1 MGETI
6 RGLKMLC
13 RRNIGFAFF
22 LAWNYIALYGCGMAI
37 GSFVPYNLEF
47 IWLVAAASTALVAGV
62 ATAGITRGCVFD
74 EARMGKIAAACAIVG
89 NVALWSSY
97 AFKQFFWVLFPIA
110 GVTYGV
116 TIALFTIAW
125 GARLTAC
132 NEARI
137 EFDVV
142 ACLAIAFALYTM
154 TLPIK
159 LWGTIDLAA
168 ECILPCLSAWLVARP
183 FDDPD
188 DAWAKARR
196 AHGVASPFGHH
207 EVEDGHT
214 EDGAQAGGGAQA
226 SGSQVGAGRAQACSD
241 QAQAHGTQARGVQT
255 GARSLAAV
263 SSTAPEAPSLTKALI
278 MMGSLWFLVAFLR
291 VVDAP
296 VNAYNRYDRYLI
308 AFSIGFIVTLVLF
321 VVLIHAMRY
330 VDMSMGFRWL
340 LPFAALNVLVL
351 WAGGESL
358 ACHKAAYAI
367 VHAGMFGMQMST
379 WIALAKYLRRTSVAP
394 APAFAGYALAEGLG
408 IFLGCGSALLA
419 VKLLD
424 ERDLFCAILAAMCLV
439 VLVVMMTGF
448 SPDWYFSRTSHQS
461 NRMMRPIET
470 EEEAAAPAVPDKNA
484 AHDEMMRERAEMLR
498 DAFGLTERETEVCAL
513 LLGGRSRPF
522 IRDELGISLNTVH
535 AHARNILSKCGV
547 HSQRELI
554 DLEPSTTGGAR
565 DKAA

>member
-62 ATAGITRGCVFD
+62 ATVGITRGRVFD
-74 EARMGKIAAACAIVG
+74 EARMGKIAAANAIVG

-142 ACLAIAFALYTM
+142 ACLAIAFALYTV

-207 EVEDGHT
+207 EVEDGRT
-214 EDGAQAGGGAQA
+214 EGGAQA
-226 SGSQVGAGRAQACSD
+226 SGGAQAEVRPLP
-241 QAQAHGTQARGVQT
+241 TVN
-255 GARSLAAV
+255 
-263 SSTAPEAPSLTKALI
+263 STTPEAPSLTKALI

-351 WAGGESL
+351 WAGGDSL

-461 NRMMRPIET
+461 NQAMRPVET

-554 DLEPSTTGGAR
+554 DLEPSATVGAR

>member
-47 IWLVAAASTALVAGV
+47 IWLVAAVSTALVAGA
-62 ATAGITRGCVFD
+62 ATAGITRGRMFD
-74 EARMGKIAAACAIVG
+74 EARMGKVAAANAIVG

-142 ACLAIAFALYTM
+142 ACLAIAFALYTV

-207 EVEDGHT
+207 EVEDGRT
-214 EDGAQAGGGAQA
+214 EGDVQAGSGAQAE
-226 SGSQVGAGRAQACSD
+226 VRP
-241 QAQAHGTQARGVQT
+241 
-255 GARSLAAV
+255 LPAV
-263 SSTAPEAPSLTKALI
+263 NSTTPEAPSLTKALI

-351 WAGGESL
+351 WAGGDSL
-358 ACHKAAYAI
+358 TCHKAAYAI

-461 NRMMRPIET
+461 NQVMRPVET

-554 DLEPSTTGGAR
+554 DLDPSATVGAR

>member
-62 ATAGITRGCVFD
+62 AAAGITRGRVFD
-74 EARMGKIAAACAIVG
+74 EARMGKVAAACAIVG

-142 ACLAIAFALYTM
+142 ACLAIAFALYTV

-159 LWGTIDLAA
+159 LWGTIDLTA

-196 AHGVASPFGHH
+196 AHGVASP
-207 EVEDGHT
+207 
-214 EDGAQAGGGAQA
+214 
-226 SGSQVGAGRAQACSD
+226 
-241 QAQAHGTQARGVQT
+241 
-255 GARSLAAV
+255 
-263 SSTAPEAPSLTKALI
+263 TAPEAPSLTKALI

-461 NRMMRPIET
+461 NHVMRPIET
-470 EEEAAAPAVPDKNA
+470 EEEEAAPVVPDKNA

-554 DLEPSTTGGAR
+554 DLEPSATVGAR

>member
-1 MGETI
+1 
-6 RGLKMLC
+6 
-13 RRNIGFAFF
+13 
-22 LAWNYIALYGCGMAI
+22 
-37 GSFVPYNLEF
+37 
-47 IWLVAAASTALVAGV
+47 
-62 ATAGITRGCVFD
+62 
-74 EARMGKIAAACAIVG
+74 
-89 NVALWSSY
+89 
-97 AFKQFFWVLFPIA
+97 
-110 GVTYGV
+110 
-116 TIALFTIAW
+116 
-125 GARLTAC
+125 
-132 NEARI
+132 
-137 EFDVV
+137 
-142 ACLAIAFALYTM
+142 
-154 TLPIK
+154 
-159 LWGTIDLAA
+159 
-168 ECILPCLSAWLVARP
+168 
-183 FDDPD
+183 
-188 DAWAKARR
+188 
-196 AHGVASPFGHH
+196 
-207 EVEDGHT
+207 
-214 EDGAQAGGGAQA
+214 
-226 SGSQVGAGRAQACSD
+226 
-241 QAQAHGTQARGVQT
+241 
-255 GARSLAAV
+255 
-263 SSTAPEAPSLTKALI
+263 

-461 NRMMRPIET
+461 NHVTRPIET
-470 EEEAAAPAVPDKNA
+470 EEEEAAPVVPDKNA

-554 DLEPSTTGGAR
+554 DLEPSATVGAR

>member
-47 IWLVAAASTALVAGV
+47 IWLVAAASTALVAGA
-62 ATAGITRGCVFD
+62 ATAGITRGRVFD
-74 EARMGKIAAACAIVG
+74 EARMGKVAAANAIVG

-142 ACLAIAFALYTM
+142 ACLAIAFALYTV

-207 EVEDGHT
+207 EAEDDHAEGGARMGGAQT
-214 EDGAQAGGGAQA
+214 SGSQAGAGRTQASGAQARGA
-226 SGSQVGAGRAQACSD
+226 
-241 QAQAHGTQARGVQT
+241 QT
-255 GARSLAAV
+255 GARSLPAV
-263 SSTAPEAPSLTKALI
+263 NSTAPEAPSLTKALI

-351 WAGGESL
+351 WAGGDSL

-461 NRMMRPIET
+461 NQVMRPVET
-470 EEEAAAPAVPDKNA
+470 EEEAAAPIVPDKNA
-484 AHDEMMRERAEMLR
+484 AHDEMMRERAEILR

-554 DLEPSTTGGAR
+554 DLEPSATVGAR

>member
-47 IWLVAAASTALVAGV
+47 IWLVAAASTALVAAV
-62 ATAGITRGCVFD
+62 ATAGITRGHAFD
-74 EARMGKIAAACAIVG
+74 EARMGKVAAANAIVG
-89 NVALWSSY
+89 NAALWLSY

-110 GVTYGV
+110 GLTYGV

-142 ACLAIAFALYTM
+142 ACLTIAFALYTV

-159 LWGTIDLAA
+159 LWGTVDLAA
-168 ECILPCLSAWLVARP
+168 ECILPCLSAWLVSRP

-207 EVEDGHT
+207 EAEDVHK
-214 EDGAQAGGGAQA
+214 EDDVQTGIAQA
-226 SGSQVGAGRAQACSD
+226 SGSRAGIGRAQACGD
-241 QAQAHGTQARGVQT
+241 QAQASGAQVSGALT
-255 GARSLAAV
+255 GAKPLV
-263 SSTAPEAPSLTKALI
+263 SVKSTAPEAPSLTKALI

-308 AFSIGFIVTLVLF
+308 AFSIGFFVTLVLF

-340 LPFAALNVLVL
+340 LPFATLNVLVL

-367 VHAGMFGMQMST
+367 VHAGMFGMQMSS

-461 NRMMRPIET
+461 NRVMRPVEAKEET
-470 EEEAAAPAVPDKNA
+470 AAPVAPDKNA
-484 AHDEMMRERAEMLR
+484 AHEEMMRERAEMLR

-535 AHARNILSKCGV
+535 AHARSILSKCGV

-554 DLEPSTTGGAR
+554 DLEPSATGAAK

>member
-62 ATAGITRGCVFD
+62 ATAGITRGRVFD
-74 EARMGKIAAACAIVG
+74 EARMGKVAAACAIVG

-110 GVTYGV
+110 GLTYGV

-142 ACLAIAFALYTM
+142 ACLAIAFALYTV
-154 TLPIK
+154 TLPVK
-159 LWGTIDLAA
+159 LWGTVDLAA

-207 EVEDGHT
+207 EVEDGRT
-214 EDGAQAGGGAQA
+214 EGDVQAGSGAQAE
-226 SGSQVGAGRAQACSD
+226 VRP
-241 QAQAHGTQARGVQT
+241 
-255 GARSLAAV
+255 LPAV
-263 SSTAPEAPSLTKALI
+263 NSTTPEAPSLTKALI

-358 ACHKAAYAI
+358 TCHKAAYAI

-461 NRMMRPIET
+461 NQVMRPVET
-470 EEEAAAPAVPDKNA
+470 EEEAATPVVPDKNA

-554 DLEPSTTGGAR
+554 DLDPSTTVGAR

>member
-62 ATAGITRGCVFD
+62 ATAGITRGRVFD
-74 EARMGKIAAACAIVG
+74 EARMGKIAAVCAIVG
-89 NVALWSSY
+89 NAALWSSY

-142 ACLAIAFALYTM
+142 ACLAIAFALYTV

-159 LWGTIDLAA
+159 LWGAVDLAA

-214 EDGAQAGGGAQA
+214 EGDVQAGGGAQA
-226 SGSQVGAGRAQACSD
+226 EVRP
-241 QAQAHGTQARGVQT
+241 
-255 GARSLAAV
+255 LPAV
-263 SSTAPEAPSLTKALI
+263 NSTTPEAPSLTKALI

-351 WAGGESL
+351 WAGGDSL

-461 NRMMRPIET
+461 NHVMRPVET

-554 DLEPSTTGGAR
+554 DLEPSATGGAR

>member
-47 IWLVAAASTALVAGV
+47 IWLVAAASTALVAGA
-62 ATAGITRGCVFD
+62 ATAGITRGRVFD
-74 EARMGKIAAACAIVG
+74 EARMGKIAAANAIVG

-142 ACLAIAFALYTM
+142 ACLAIAFALYTV

-207 EVEDGHT
+207 EVEDGRT
-214 EDGAQAGGGAQA
+214 EGDVQAGSGAQAE
-226 SGSQVGAGRAQACSD
+226 VRP
-241 QAQAHGTQARGVQT
+241 
-255 GARSLAAV
+255 LPAV
-263 SSTAPEAPSLTKALI
+263 NSTTPEAPSLTKALI

-351 WAGGESL
+351 WAGGDSL

-461 NRMMRPIET
+461 NQVMRPVET

-554 DLEPSTTGGAR
+554 DLEPSATVGAR

>member
-62 ATAGITRGCVFD
+62 ATAGITRGRVFD
-74 EARMGKIAAACAIVG
+74 EARMGKIAAANAIVG

-196 AHGVASPFGHH
+196 AHGVSSPFGHH
-207 EVEDGHT
+207 EAEDGRT
-214 EDGAQAGGGAQA
+214 ENGAQA
-226 SGSQVGAGRAQACSD
+226 SGGAQAGAGRAPARGD
-241 QAQAHGTQARGVQT
+241 QTQSSGAQARGIRT
-255 GARSLAAV
+255 GARPLPAVNSAAH
-263 SSTAPEAPSLTKALI
+263 EAPSLTKALI

-340 LPFAALNVLVL
+340 LPFTALNVLVL

-461 NRMMRPIET
+461 NQVMRPVEA
-470 EEEAAAPAVPDKNA
+470 EEEASAPIVPDKNA
-484 AHDEMMRERAEMLR
+484 AHDEMMRDRAEMLR

-554 DLEPSTTGGAR
+554 DLEPSTTGGTR

>member
-1 MGETI
+1 
-6 RGLKMLC
+6 
-13 RRNIGFAFF
+13 
-22 LAWNYIALYGCGMAI
+22 
-37 GSFVPYNLEF
+37 
-47 IWLVAAASTALVAGV
+47 
-62 ATAGITRGCVFD
+62 
-74 EARMGKIAAACAIVG
+74 
-89 NVALWSSY
+89 
-97 AFKQFFWVLFPIA
+97 
-110 GVTYGV
+110 
-116 TIALFTIAW
+116 
-125 GARLTAC
+125 
-132 NEARI
+132 
-137 EFDVV
+137 
-142 ACLAIAFALYTM
+142 
-154 TLPIK
+154 
-159 LWGTIDLAA
+159 
-168 ECILPCLSAWLVARP
+168 
-183 FDDPD
+183 
-188 DAWAKARR
+188 
-196 AHGVASPFGHH
+196 
-207 EVEDGHT
+207 
-214 EDGAQAGGGAQA
+214 
-226 SGSQVGAGRAQACSD
+226 
-241 QAQAHGTQARGVQT
+241 
-255 GARSLAAV
+255 
-263 SSTAPEAPSLTKALI
+263 

-351 WAGGESL
+351 WAGGDSL
-358 ACHKAAYAI
+358 TCHKAAYAI

-448 SPDWYFSRTSHQS
+448 SSDWYFSRTSHQS
-461 NRMMRPIET
+461 NQAMRPVET
-470 EEEAAAPAVPDKNA
+470 EEKAAAPAVPDKNA

-554 DLEPSTTGGAR
+554 DLDPSATVGAR

>member
-47 IWLVAAASTALVAGV
+47 IWLVAAASTALVAAV
-62 ATAGITRGCVFD
+62 ATAGITRGRMFD
-74 EARMGKIAAACAIVG
+74 EARMGKVAAACAIVG

-142 ACLAIAFALYTM
+142 ACLAIAFALYTV

-159 LWGTIDLAA
+159 LWGTVDLAA

-207 EVEDGHT
+207 EAEEGHGKN
-214 EDGAQAGGGAQA
+214 DIQGGGSAQA
-226 SGSQVGAGRAQACSD
+226 SVAQAGAGRAHTCSD
-241 QAQAHGTQARGVQT
+241 QARAHGAQTSGART
-255 GARSLAAV
+255 GARPLPAVNSAAH
-263 SSTAPEAPSLTKALI
+263 EAPSLTKALI

-424 ERDLFCAILAAMCLV
+424 ERDLFCAILTAMCLV

-461 NRMMRPIET
+461 NHVMRPIET
-470 EEEAAAPAVPDKNA
+470 EEEAVAPVVPDKNA

-522 IRDELGISLNTVH
+522 IRDELGISHNTVH

-554 DLEPSTTGGAR
+554 DLEPSATGGAR

>member
-62 ATAGITRGCVFD
+62 ATVGITRGRVFD
-74 EARMGKIAAACAIVG
+74 EARMGKIAAANAIVG

-142 ACLAIAFALYTM
+142 ACLAIAFALYTV

-207 EVEDGHT
+207 EVEDGRT
-214 EDGAQAGGGAQA
+214 EGDVQAGSGAQAE
-226 SGSQVGAGRAQACSD
+226 VRP
-241 QAQAHGTQARGVQT
+241 
-255 GARSLAAV
+255 LPAV
-263 SSTAPEAPSLTKALI
+263 NSTTPEAPSLTKALI

-358 ACHKAAYAI
+358 TCHKAAYAI

-461 NRMMRPIET
+461 NQVMRPVET

-554 DLEPSTTGGAR
+554 DLEPSATVGAR

>member
-1 MGETI
+1 MRETI

-62 ATAGITRGCVFD
+62 ATAGITRGRVFD
-74 EARMGKIAAACAIVG
+74 EARMGKVAAANAIVG

-142 ACLAIAFALYTM
+142 ACLAIAFALYTV

-188 DAWAKARR
+188 DAWAKARQ

-214 EDGAQAGGGAQA
+214 EGDVQAGSGAQAE
-226 SGSQVGAGRAQACSD
+226 VRP
-241 QAQAHGTQARGVQT
+241 
-255 GARSLAAV
+255 LPAV
-263 SSTAPEAPSLTKALI
+263 NSTAPEAPSLTKALI

-358 ACHKAAYAI
+358 TCHKAAYAI

-379 WIALAKYLRRTSVAP
+379 WIALAKYLRRASVAP

-461 NRMMRPIET
+461 NQVTRPVET
-470 EEEAAAPAVPDKNA
+470 EEEAAAPVVPDKNA

-554 DLEPSTTGGAR
+554 DLDPSATVGAR

>member
-62 ATAGITRGCVFD
+62 ATAGITRGRVFD
-74 EARMGKIAAACAIVG
+74 EARMGKIAAVCAIVG
-89 NVALWSSY
+89 NAALWSSY

-142 ACLAIAFALYTM
+142 ACLAIAFALYTV

-159 LWGTIDLAA
+159 LWGAVDLAA

-214 EDGAQAGGGAQA
+214 EGDVHAGGGAQA
-226 SGSQVGAGRAQACSD
+226 EVRP
-241 QAQAHGTQARGVQT
+241 
-255 GARSLAAV
+255 LPAV
-263 SSTAPEAPSLTKALI
+263 NSTTPEAPSLTKALI

-351 WAGGESL
+351 WAGGDSL

-461 NRMMRPIET
+461 NHVMRPVET

-554 DLEPSTTGGAR
+554 DLEPSATGGAR

>member
-47 IWLVAAASTALVAGV
+47 IWLVAAVSTALVAGA
-62 ATAGITRGCVFD
+62 ATAGITRGRMFD
-74 EARMGKIAAACAIVG
+74 EARMGKVAAANALVG

-110 GVTYGV
+110 GVTCGV
-116 TIALFTIAW
+116 AIALFTIAW

-142 ACLAIAFALYTM
+142 ACLAIAFALYTV

-207 EVEDGHT
+207 EVEDGRT
-214 EDGAQAGGGAQA
+214 ESGAQAGGGAQA
-226 SGSQVGAGRAQACSD
+226 SGSRAGAGHSQVCGNQTQAS
-241 QAQAHGTQARGVQT
+241 GTQARGVRT
-255 GARSLAAV
+255 GARPLPAV
-263 SSTAPEAPSLTKALI
+263 NSTAPEAPSLTKALI

-340 LPFAALNVLVL
+340 LPFAALNVLAL
-351 WAGGESL
+351 WAGGDSL
-358 ACHKAAYAI
+358 TCHKAAYAI

-461 NRMMRPIET
+461 NQVMRPVET
-470 EEEAAAPAVPDKNA
+470 EEEAAAPIVPDKNA

-554 DLEPSTTGGAR
+554 DLEPSATDGTR
-565 DKAA
+565 NKAA

>member
-47 IWLVAAASTALVAGV
+47 IWLVAAASTALVAG
-62 ATAGITRGCVFD
+62 ASAAGITRGRVFD
-74 EARMGKIAAACAIVG
+74 EARMGKVAAACAIVG

-142 ACLAIAFALYTM
+142 ACLAIAFALYTV

-159 LWGTIDLAA
+159 LWGAVDLAA

-214 EDGAQAGGGAQA
+214 EGDAKAGGGAQA
-226 SGSQVGAGRAQACSD
+226 SGD
-241 QAQAHGTQARGVQT
+241 QAQAHGTQARGAQT
-255 GARSLAAV
+255 GVKPLPAV
-263 SSTAPEAPSLTKALI
+263 NSTTPEAPSLTKALI

-308 AFSIGFIVTLVLF
+308 AFSIGFFVTLVLF

-351 WAGGESL
+351 WAGGDSL
-358 ACHKAAYAI
+358 TCHKAAYAI

-461 NRMMRPIET
+461 NQVMRPVES
-470 EEEAAAPAVPDKNA
+470 EEKAVAPAVPDKNA

-554 DLEPSTTGGAR
+554 DLEPSATVGAR

>member
-62 ATAGITRGCVFD
+62 AAAGITRGRVFD
-74 EARMGKIAAACAIVG
+74 EARMGKVAAACAIVG

-142 ACLAIAFALYTM
+142 ACLAIAFALYTV

-196 AHGVASPFGHH
+196 AHEVASPFGHH
-207 EVEDGHT
+207 EAEDGRT
-214 EDGAQAGGGAQA
+214 EGGAQAGGGAQA
-226 SGSQVGAGRAQACSD
+226 EVRP
-241 QAQAHGTQARGVQT
+241 
-255 GARSLAAV
+255 LPAV
-263 SSTAPEAPSLTKALI
+263 NSTAPEAPSLTKALI

-351 WAGGESL
+351 WAGGDSL

-461 NRMMRPIET
+461 NQVMRPVET
-470 EEEAAAPAVPDKNA
+470 EKEAAAPIVPDKNA

-554 DLEPSTTGGAR
+554 DLEPSATVGAR

>member
-62 ATAGITRGCVFD
+62 ATAGITRGRVFD

-142 ACLAIAFALYTM
+142 ACLAIAFALYTV

-188 DAWAKARR
+188 DVWAKARR
-196 AHGVASPFGHH
+196 AHEVASPFGHH
-207 EVEDGHT
+207 EVEDGRT
-214 EDGAQAGGGAQA
+214 ECDVQASGGAQA
-226 SGSQVGAGRAQACSD
+226 SGD
-241 QAQAHGTQARGVQT
+241 QAQAHGTQEHGVRT
-255 GARSLAAV
+255 GVRPLPAV
-263 SSTAPEAPSLTKALI
+263 NSTTPEAPSLTKALI

-351 WAGGESL
+351 WAGGDSL
-358 ACHKAAYAI
+358 TCHKAAYAI

-461 NRMMRPIET
+461 NQAMRPVET

-554 DLEPSTTGGAR
+554 DLEPSATVGAR

>member
-62 ATAGITRGCVFD
+62 AAAGITRGRVFD
-74 EARMGKIAAACAIVG
+74 EARMGKVAAACAIVG

-142 ACLAIAFALYTM
+142 ACLAIAFALYTV

-159 LWGTIDLAA
+159 LWGVVDLAA

-207 EVEDGHT
+207 EVEDGHGKN
-214 EDGAQAGGGAQA
+214 DIQGGGSAQASVAQAGAGRAQTCGDQVRTHGAQA
-226 SGSQVGAGRAQACSD
+226 SG
-241 QAQAHGTQARGVQT
+241 ART
-255 GARSLAAV
+255 GARPLPA
-263 SSTAPEAPSLTKALI
+263 TPEAPSLTKALI

-461 NRMMRPIET
+461 NHVMRPVET
-470 EEEAAAPAVPDKNA
+470 EEEAAAPVVPDKNA

-554 DLEPSTTGGAR
+554 DLEPDASGVAK

>member
-47 IWLVAAASTALVAGV
+47 IWLVAAASTALVAGA
-62 ATAGITRGCVFD
+62 ATAGITRGRVFD
-74 EARMGKIAAACAIVG
+74 EARMGKVAAANAIVG

-142 ACLAIAFALYTM
+142 ACLAIAFALYTV

-196 AHGVASPFGHH
+196 AHEVASPFGHH
-207 EVEDGHT
+207 EAEDGHA
-214 EDGAQAGGGAQA
+214 EGGAQVGGA
-226 SGSQVGAGRAQACSD
+226 QTSGTQVGAGRAQVRDNQTQASG
-241 QAQAHGTQARGVQT
+241 AQAHGVRT
-255 GARSLAAV
+255 GARPLPAV
-263 SSTAPEAPSLTKALI
+263 NSTAPEAPSLTKAFI

-330 VDMSMGFRWL
+330 VDVSMGFRWL

-351 WAGGESL
+351 WAGGDSL

-419 VKLLD
+419 VKHLD

-461 NRMMRPIET
+461 NQVMRPSET
-470 EEEAAAPAVPDKNA
+470 EEEAAAPVVPDKNA

-554 DLEPSTTGGAR
+554 DLDPNATVGAR

>member
-62 ATAGITRGCVFD
+62 AAAGITRGRVFD
-74 EARMGKIAAACAIVG
+74 EARMGKIAAANAIVG

-142 ACLAIAFALYTM
+142 ACLAIAFALYTV

-207 EVEDGHT
+207 EVEDGRT
-214 EDGAQAGGGAQA
+214 EGDAQAGGDAQA
-226 SGSQVGAGRAQACSD
+226 EV
-241 QAQAHGTQARGVQT
+241 
-255 GARSLAAV
+255 RSLPAV
-263 SSTAPEAPSLTKALI
+263 NSTAPEAPSLTKALI

-351 WAGGESL
+351 WAGGDSL
-358 ACHKAAYAI
+358 TCHKAAYAI

-461 NRMMRPIET
+461 NQVMRPVET

-554 DLEPSTTGGAR
+554 DLEPSATVGAR

>member
-62 ATAGITRGCVFD
+62 AAADITRGRVFD
-74 EARMGKIAAACAIVG
+74 EARMGKVAAANAIVG

-142 ACLAIAFALYTM
+142 ACLAIAFALYTA

-207 EVEDGHT
+207 EAEDGHA
-214 EDGAQAGGGAQA
+214 EGGAQA
-226 SGSQVGAGRAQACSD
+226 SGFRAGAGRAQACGD
-241 QAQAHGTQARGVQT
+241 QAQAHSAQARGAQT
-255 GARSLAAV
+255 GARPLPAV
-263 SSTAPEAPSLTKALI
+263 NSTTPEAPSLTKALI

-351 WAGGESL
+351 WAGGDSL
-358 ACHKAAYAI
+358 TCHKAAYAI

-461 NRMMRPIET
+461 NQVMRPVET
-470 EEEAAAPAVPDKNA
+470 EEETAAPVAHDKNA

-554 DLEPSTTGGAR
+554 DLEPSATVGAR

>member
-74 EARMGKIAAACAIVG
+74 EARMGKVAAACAIVG

-207 EVEDGHT
+207 EAEDGHA
-214 EDGAQAGGGAQA
+214 EGGAQAGSGAQT
-226 SGSQVGAGRAQACSD
+226 SGDQV
-241 QAQAHGTQARGVQT
+241 QAHGTQEHGVRT
-255 GARSLAAV
+255 GARPLPAV
-263 SSTAPEAPSLTKALI
+263 NSTAPEAPSLTKALI

-351 WAGGESL
+351 WAGGDSL
-358 ACHKAAYAI
+358 TCHKAAYAI

-461 NRMMRPIET
+461 NQVMRPVET
-470 EEEAAAPAVPDKNA
+470 EEEAAAPIVPDKNA

-554 DLEPSTTGGAR
+554 DLEPSATVGAR

>member
-1 MGETI
+1 
-6 RGLKMLC
+6 
-13 RRNIGFAFF
+13 
-22 LAWNYIALYGCGMAI
+22 
-37 GSFVPYNLEF
+37 
-47 IWLVAAASTALVAGV
+47 
-62 ATAGITRGCVFD
+62 
-74 EARMGKIAAACAIVG
+74 
-89 NVALWSSY
+89 
-97 AFKQFFWVLFPIA
+97 
-110 GVTYGV
+110 
-116 TIALFTIAW
+116 
-125 GARLTAC
+125 
-132 NEARI
+132 
-137 EFDVV
+137 
-142 ACLAIAFALYTM
+142 M
-154 TLPIK
+154 T
-159 LWGTIDLAA
+159 
-168 ECILPCLSAWLVARP
+168 
-183 FDDPD
+183 
-188 DAWAKARR
+188 
-196 AHGVASPFGHH
+196 
-207 EVEDGHT
+207 
-214 EDGAQAGGGAQA
+214 
-226 SGSQVGAGRAQACSD
+226 
-241 QAQAHGTQARGVQT
+241 
-255 GARSLAAV
+255 AV

-461 NRMMRPIET
+461 NHVMRPVET
-470 EEEAAAPAVPDKNA
+470 EEEAAAPVMPDKNA

>member
-62 ATAGITRGCVFD
+62 ATAGITRGRMFD

-142 ACLAIAFALYTM
+142 ACLAIAFALYTV

-159 LWGTIDLAA
+159 LWGTIDLAV

-196 AHGVASPFGHH
+196 AHEVASPFGHH
-207 EVEDGHT
+207 EVEDGRT
-214 EDGAQAGGGAQA
+214 EGDVQAGSGAQAE
-226 SGSQVGAGRAQACSD
+226 V
-241 QAQAHGTQARGVQT
+241 
-255 GARSLAAV
+255 RSLPAV
-263 SSTAPEAPSLTKALI
+263 NSTAPEAPSLTKALI

-461 NRMMRPIET
+461 NQVMRPIET
-470 EEEAAAPAVPDKNA
+470 EEKAAAPIVPDKNA
-484 AHDEMMRERAEMLR
+484 AHDEMMRDRAEMLR

-554 DLEPSTTGGAR
+554 DLEPSATVGAR